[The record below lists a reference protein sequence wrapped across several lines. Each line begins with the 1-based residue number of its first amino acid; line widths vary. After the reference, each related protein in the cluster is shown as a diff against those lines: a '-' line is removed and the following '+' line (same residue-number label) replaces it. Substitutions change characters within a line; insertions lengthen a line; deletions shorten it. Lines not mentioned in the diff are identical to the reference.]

1 MAVKLTNR
9 KTMVTG
15 SCKSWNTCAIEETD
29 RVIAK
34 CVFVTSMLA
43 CQTLVDVLTFSSIA
57 SKPTRTLASKGSGNV
72 FTDGVWMAI
81 IIPIIR
87 WAFVHIVT
95 VRPVSFVSNWTVAT
109 VRSIRVLALCV
120 FITRVLVRFA
130 LIHVRTSFSVACVAC
145 VTVTFIWTTC
155 IGAFAVCAASLDILA
170 FIHICDYAIGKRQGG
185 GSLVVK
191 RYGYS
196 HFWLVHAGWHIILVY
211 TNRNFL
217 PNIWS
222 TKVEMAWQEQ
232 LLFPLMSFGPGRGG
246 GGVGEGEGEGKGWC

>member
-1 MAVKLTNR
+1 MLVLTAVKLTNR
-9 KTMVTG
+9 KTLVTG
-15 SCKSWNTCAIEETD
+15 SCKSWETCAIEETD

-34 CVFVTSMLA
+34 CVLVTSMLA
-43 CQTLVDVLTFSSIA
+43 CQTLVHVFTFSSIA

-95 VRPVSFVSNWTVAT
+95 MSPVSFVSSWTVAT
-109 VRSIRVLALCV
+109 VRSIGVLALCV
-120 FITRVLVRFA
+120 FITRVLDRFA
-130 LIHVRTSFSVACVAC
+130 LIQIRTAFSVACVAC

-170 FIHICDYAIGKRQGG
+170 FIHICGYAIGKRQGG
-185 GSLVVK
+185 GSLMVK
-191 RYGYS
+191 RCEDS
-196 HFWLVHAGWHIILVY
+196 HFWLVPAGWHVISEY

-217 PNIWS
+217 PNVWS
-222 TKVEMAWQEQ
+222 TKIEMAWQEQ
-232 LLFPLMSFGPGRGG
+232 LLFLLMAFGPGRGG
-246 GGVGEGEGEGKGWC
+246 GGGGLGHGR